1 MLKDPV
7 RIGDLFPTAKVLFDR
22 TGKRRWTAALWFA
35 WAAAAALALLLGRRA
50 LRWMDRNL

>member
-1 MLKDPV
+1 MLKDLV

-22 TGKRRWTAALWFA
+22 TAKRRPTAALWLA
-35 WAAAAALALLLGRRA
+35 WAAGVTLALLLGRKA

>member
-22 TGKRRWTAALWFA
+22 TVQRRWTAALWFA
-35 WAAAAALALLLGRRA
+35 SAAAAVLALLLGRKA

>member
-7 RIGDLFPTAKVLFDR
+7 RIGDLFPTAKILFDR
-22 TGKRRWTAALWFA
+22 TAKRRPTAALWLA
-35 WAAAAALALLLGRRA
+35 WAAGAALALLLGRKA

>member
-22 TGKRRWTAALWFA
+22 TATRRPNAALWLA
-35 WAAAAALALLLGRRA
+35 WAAGVTLALLLGRKA

>member
-22 TGKRRWTAALWFA
+22 TVQRRWTAAVWFA
-35 WAAAAALALLLGRRA
+35 WAATAAVALLLGRKA